1 MSTSARQSIAL
12 SCRGREAAR
21 RRRTH
26 DLKLESLEPRLALAT
41 GLLSTLV
48 SVVRDDNSQSLL
60 AAGATAEITE
70 GQELAANVRLTRR
83 PDSAIVVSFQSRA
96 PLEVGTADWYFPT
109 AAASPTTLRF
119 TRANWD
125 KPQSVSFA
133 ALQDGVRDGDQLV
146 PVRMTA
152 AIAAEPH
159 RQTTRRLMIRSLDSR
174 IVAPTKPISDTYKG
188 SIVGGG
194 NSGSVQGTYDS
205 VLERGTVTFNVTMP
219 QLDKVR
225 DRAITVGYSVGLD
238 SRVHIESLQGITAR
252 RFRWNVT
259 YRQVGADRGLF
270 GTFTVRQPI
279 LGRSATATMT
289 AAAVSSWVGTK
300 QLGVANQLT
309 FGNAVGTDSSGNVY
323 VTGST
328 RGGLD
333 GNAVTG
339 VSDFFLTKY
348 TRDGVKVYTK
358 QLGVANKETVGTAVV
373 TDTKNNVYVAGYT
386 TGGLYGNT
394 MQPDSTHEFFI
405 SKYDS
410 TGVKQFTRQVGVA
423 GEKKVGIAVTIDAND
438 NIFIAGYTTGA
449 LDGYAMTGT
458 VDSFISKFNS
468 DGVKQYTRLLGVAGK
483 ETRGYGIATDDHG
496 NVIVAGYTEGSLD
509 DNTLTGSRDFF
520 VAKYDNSGV
529 KQFTRQLGAVG
540 AATVGTA
547 VTVDALGDVFVVGYT
562 EGSLDGNTLTG
573 SRDFFV
579 TKYDPR
585 GAKLFTR
592 QLGAV
597 GAATAGN
604 EVATDISGDVF
615 VAGGT
620 TGGLDGNTRTGL
632 HDAFV
637 TKYDPRGVRLF
648 TRQLGVPGRETY
660 GNGVATDTL
669 GDVFVAGSTSGGL
682 DGNAQTGVYDFF
694 VAKFDPEGVKK

>member
-12 SCRGREAAR
+12 SRRGREAAR

-109 AAASPTTLRF
+109 VAAASNTLRF
-119 TRANWD
+119 TRANWNT
-125 KPQSVSFA
+125 PQSVSFA

-152 AIAAEPH
+152 AVAAKPH
-159 RQTTRRLMIRSLDSR
+159 MQATRRLMIKSLDSR
-174 IVAPTKPISDTYKG
+174 VVTPTQPVTDTYRG

-205 VLERGTVTFNVTMP
+205 VLERGTVTLNVTMP

-225 DRAITVGYSVGLD
+225 DRTITVGYSVGLD
-238 SRVHIESLQGITAR
+238 SRVQIESLQGITAS

-300 QLGVANQLT
+300 QMGVANQLT
-309 FGNAVGTDSSGNVY
+309 FGNAVGTDRSGNVY

-348 TRDGVKVYTK
+348 TSDGVKVYTK

-373 TDTKNNVYVAGYT
+373 TDSNDNVYVAGYT

-394 MQPDSTHEFFI
+394 MQPDSSHEFFI
-405 SKYDS
+405 SKYDRS
-410 TGVKQFTRQVGVA
+410 GVKQFTRQVGVA

-529 KQFTRQLGAVG
+529 KQFTRQLGAVN

-547 VTVDALGDVFVVGYT
+547 VTVDALGDIFVVGYT

-585 GAKLFTR
+585 GVKLFTR

-604 EVATDISGDVF
+604 EVATDPSGDVF
-615 VAGGT
+615 VTGAT
-620 TGGLDGNTRTGL
+620 TGGLDGNARTGL
-632 HDAFV
+632 HDYFV
-637 TKYDPRGVRLF
+637 TKYDPRGVKLF
-648 TRQLGVPGRETY
+648 TRQLGVAGREAY
-660 GNGVATDTL
+660 GNGVATDAI

>member
-12 SCRGREAAR
+12 SRRGREAAR

-70 GQELAANVRLTRR
+70 GQELGANVRLTRR

-109 AAASPTTLRF
+109 AAASSTTLRF

-152 AIAAEPH
+152 AVAAEPH
-159 RQTTRRLMIRSLDSR
+159 KQATRRLMIKSLDSR
-174 IVAPTKPISDTYKG
+174 VVTPTKPVTDTYKG

-194 NSGSVQGTYDS
+194 NSGTVQGTYDS
-205 VLERGTVTFNVTMP
+205 VLERGTVTLNVTMP

-238 SRVHIESLQGITAR
+238 SRVHIESLQGITAS

-348 TRDGVKVYTK
+348 TRDGVKAYTK

-394 MQPDSTHEFFI
+394 MQPDSTHEFFL

-449 LDGYAMTGT
+449 LEGYAMTGT

-585 GAKLFTR
+585 GVKLFTR

-620 TGGLDGNTRTGL
+620 TGGLDGNTRTGI
-632 HDAFV
+632 HDSFV
-637 TKYDPRGVRLF
+637 TKYDPRGVKLF

-660 GNGVATDTL
+660 GNGVATDIL

-682 DGNAQTGVYDFF
+682 DGNVQTGVYDFF
-694 VAKFDPEGVKK
+694 VSKFDPEGVKK

>member
-1 MSTSARQSIAL
+1 
-12 SCRGREAAR
+12 
-21 RRRTH
+21 
-26 DLKLESLEPRLALAT
+26 
-41 GLLSTLV
+41 
-48 SVVRDDNSQSLL
+48 
-60 AAGATAEITE
+60 
-70 GQELAANVRLTRR
+70 
-83 PDSAIVVSFQSRA
+83 
-96 PLEVGTADWYFPT
+96 
-109 AAASPTTLRF
+109 
-119 TRANWD
+119 
-125 KPQSVSFA
+125 
-133 ALQDGVRDGDQLV
+133 
-146 PVRMTA
+146 
-152 AIAAEPH
+152 
-159 RQTTRRLMIRSLDSR
+159 
-174 IVAPTKPISDTYKG
+174 
-188 SIVGGG
+188 
-194 NSGSVQGTYDS
+194 
-205 VLERGTVTFNVTMP
+205 
-219 QLDKVR
+219 
-225 DRAITVGYSVGLD
+225 
-238 SRVHIESLQGITAR
+238 
-252 RFRWNVT
+252 
-259 YRQVGADRGLF
+259 
-270 GTFTVRQPI
+270 
-279 LGRSATATMT
+279 MT

-323 VTGST
+323 VAGST

-339 VSDFFLTKY
+339 MSDFFLTKY
-348 TRDGVKVYTK
+348 TSGGVKVYTK

-373 TDTKNNVYVAGYT
+373 TDTKDNVYIAGYT

-394 MQPDSTHEFFI
+394 MQPESTHEFFI
-405 SKYDS
+405 TKYDS
-410 TGVKQFTRQVGVA
+410 SGVKQFTRQVGVA

-458 VDSFISKFNS
+458 VDCFISKFNS

-585 GAKLFTR
+585 GVKLFTR

-604 EVATDISGDVF
+604 EVATDPSGDVF
-615 VAGGT
+615 VAGAT
-620 TGGLDGNTRTGL
+620 TGGLDGNTRTGI
-632 HDAFV
+632 HDSFV
-637 TKYDPRGVRLF
+637 TKYDPRGVKLF
-648 TRQLGVPGRETY
+648 TRQLGVAGRETY
-660 GNGVATDTL
+660 GNGVATDAV

-694 VAKFDPEGVKK
+694 VAKFDPEGVRK

>member
-1 MSTSARQSIAL
+1 MPTSARQSIAL
-12 SCRGREAAR
+12 SRRGREASR

-48 SVVRDDNSQSLL
+48 SVVRDDNSHSLL
-60 AAGATAEITE
+60 APGAPAEITE
-70 GQELAANVRLTRR
+70 GQELGAHVRLTRR
-83 PDSAIVVSFQSRA
+83 PDSAIVISFQSRA
-96 PLEVGTADWYFPT
+96 PLEVGTTDWYFPT
-109 AAASPTTLRF
+109 ATAASNTLRF
-119 TRANWD
+119 TRANWNT
-125 KPQSVSFA
+125 PQSVSFA

-152 AIAAEPH
+152 AVAAKPH
-159 RQTTRRLMIRSLDSR
+159 MQATRRLMIKSLDSR
-174 IVAPTKPISDTYKG
+174 VVTPTQPVTDTYRG

-205 VLERGTVTFNVTMP
+205 VLERGTVTLNVTMP

-225 DRAITVGYSVGLD
+225 DRTITVGYSVGLD
-238 SRVHIESLQGITAR
+238 SRVQIESLQGITAS

-300 QLGVANQLT
+300 QMGVANQLT
-309 FGNAVGTDSSGNVY
+309 FGNAVGTDRSGNVY

-348 TRDGVKVYTK
+348 TSDGVKVYTK

-373 TDTKNNVYVAGYT
+373 TDSNDNVYVAGYT

-394 MQPDSTHEFFI
+394 MQPDSSHEFFI
-405 SKYDS
+405 SKYDRS
-410 TGVKQFTRQVGVA
+410 GVKQFTRQVGVA

-520 VAKYDNSGV
+520 VTKYDNSGV
-529 KQFTRQLGAVG
+529 KQFTRQLGAVN

-547 VTVDALGDVFVVGYT
+547 VTVDALGDIFVVGYT

-585 GAKLFTR
+585 GVKLFTR

-604 EVATDISGDVF
+604 EVATDPSGDVF
-615 VAGGT
+615 VTGAT
-620 TGGLDGNTRTGL
+620 TGGLDGNARTGL
-632 HDAFV
+632 HDYFV
-637 TKYDPRGVRLF
+637 TKYDPRGVKLF
-648 TRQLGVPGRETY
+648 TRQLGVAGREAY
-660 GNGVATDTL
+660 GNGVATDAI

>member
-12 SCRGREAAR
+12 SRRGREAAR

-109 AAASPTTLRF
+109 AAASSTTLRF

-152 AIAAEPH
+152 AVAAEPH
-159 RQTTRRLMIRSLDSR
+159 RQTTRRLMIESLDSR
-174 IVAPTKPISDTYKG
+174 VVTPTKPATDTYKG

-238 SRVHIESLQGITAR
+238 SRVHIESLQGITAS

-348 TRDGVKVYTK
+348 TRDGVKAYTK

-585 GAKLFTR
+585 GVKLFTR

-632 HDAFV
+632 HDSFV
-637 TKYDPRGVRLF
+637 TKYDPRGVKLF

-660 GNGVATDTL
+660 GNGVATDPL

-682 DGNAQTGVYDFF
+682 DGNAQAGVYDFF
-694 VAKFDPEGVKK
+694 VSKFDPEGVKK

>member
-12 SCRGREAAR
+12 SRRGRKAA

-70 GQELAANVRLTRR
+70 GQELAAHVRLTRR

-119 TRANWD
+119 TRANWNT
-125 KPQSVSFA
+125 PQSVSFA

-152 AIAAEPH
+152 AVAAEPH
-159 RQTTRRLMIRSLDSR
+159 KQATRRLMIKSLDSR
-174 IVAPTKPISDTYKG
+174 VVTPTKPVTDTYKG

-205 VLERGTVTFNVTMP
+205 VLERGTVTLNVTMP

-225 DRAITVGYSVGLD
+225 DRVITVGYSVGLD

-309 FGNAVGTDSSGNVY
+309 FGNAVGTDSRGNVY

-333 GNAVTG
+333 GNVVTG

-585 GAKLFTR
+585 GVKLFTR

-632 HDAFV
+632 HDSFV
-637 TKYDPRGVRLF
+637 TKYDPRGVKLF

-660 GNGVATDTL
+660 GNGVATDPL

-682 DGNAQTGVYDFF
+682 DGNAQAGVYDFF
-694 VAKFDPEGVKK
+694 VSKFDPEGVKK